1 MSQAEV
7 GPERVLAAEF
17 RTVMGRFATGVTV
30 VTAVQDGFDHA
41 MTANSFASVSLDPPL
56 VLVCVEVDSRFHEAV
71 LDAGGWNVNVLDEA
85 QRGRASWFATKGRPL
100 VGQFDSTPTH
110 RSALTGALLLDG
122 PRHPRVPHPA
132 DPPRGRPRHPHRR
145 GARGRHGPARR
156 PPAAVVRQRLLPARR
171 RHPPALIRSDRALRA
186 RFVPFVLERPE
197 RHLLPAPGPPPLPTG
212 HRTEP
217 AARGPRRTF
226 RIRGRGRTAS
236 TLVREPS
243 SRPRG
248 PPVRTPPSRERQG
261 CGRRQPTSGTCQP

>member
-41 MTANSFASVSLDPPL
+41 MTANSFASVSLEPPL

-110 RSALTGALLLDG
+110 RSALTGALLLDEALVTVECRTQQIHRAG
-122 PRHPRVPHPA
+122 DHDILIGEVLEVDMVRP
-132 DPPRGRPRHPHRR
+132 DGRPLLWFGSGYYQL
-145 GARGRHGPARR
+145 GAD
-156 PPAAVVRQRLLPARR
+156 
-171 RHPPALIRSDRALRA
+171 I
-186 RFVPFVLERPE
+186 
-197 RHLLPAPGPPPLPTG
+197 
-212 HRTEP
+212 
-217 AARGPRRTF
+217 PRR
-226 RIRGRGRTAS
+226 
-236 TLVREPS
+236 
-243 SRPRG
+243 
-248 PPVRTPPSRERQG
+248 
-261 CGRRQPTSGTCQP
+261 